1 MKTLPAARLAGII
14 LFGCLLL
21 AGGAAT
27 AAGIQVYTG
36 DIVTL
41 QGYSYGSP
49 TVYLFL
55 TGPNLP
61 VNGVALDNINARAD
75 EGHFTEVD
83 VDSNDHWTY
92 HWATNT
98 LGGRLDA
105 GAYTVWVVNSPTDR
119 SRLSGADYSTISVG
133 LDTPGITIAPQPIP
147 LAPGIMVLSSSPN
160 ETSVVVNNAYKG
172 KTPLTLGGLTP
183 GIYNVT
189 FSRFGY
195 YPFSTLVKVEPGTVS
210 DVVASLEHQTGGLA
224 INTSPAGAR
233 VMIDG
238 VDAGITP
245 FIITSLT
252 AGNHTLNV
260 SAAGYTSQVQSVH
273 VSVNQTRTINLELV
287 PVSSLSE
294 LWVAVVVIAII
305 LAGVIVLLLIVKYRS
320 RHH

>member
-1 MKTLPAARLAGII
+1 MTTIQTARCAGII
-14 LFGCLLL
+14 LIGCLLL
-21 AGGAAT
+21 SGGAA
-27 AAGIQVYTG
+27 AAGIQVYMG

-41 QGYSYGSP
+41 QGYSTGSP

-83 VDSNDHWTY
+83 VDSNDHWIY
-92 HWATNT
+92 HWATNSA
-98 LGGRLDA
+98 GGKLDA
-105 GAYTVWVVNSPTDR
+105 GAYTVWVVDSPTDR
-119 SRLSGADYSTISVG
+119 SHLDGTSYRTITVG
-133 LDTPGITIAPQPIP
+133 LDTPGITVNTAVTP
-147 LAPGIMVLSSSPN
+147 LVPGTMDLSSSPN

-195 YPFSTLVKVEPGTVS
+195 YPFSTPVKVEPGSVL
-210 DVVASLEHQTGGLA
+210 DVVASLEQQTGGLA

-238 VDAGITP
+238 GDAGSSPLT
-245 FIITSLT
+245 ITSVT
-252 AGNHTLNV
+252 TGNHTLNV
-260 SAAGYTSQVQSVH
+260 SSAGYTSQELQVH
-273 VSVNQTRTINLELV
+273 VIANTTSKVDLVLV
-287 PVSSLSE
+287 PVSPNSE
-294 LWVAVVVIAII
+294 LWIAVVVIAII
-305 LAGVIVLLLIVKYRS
+305 LAGVIGVLLIVNYRS

>member
-1 MKTLPAARLAGII
+1 
-14 LFGCLLL
+14 
-21 AGGAAT
+21 
-27 AAGIQVYTG
+27 
-36 DIVTL
+36 
-41 QGYSYGSP
+41 
-49 TVYLFL
+49 
-55 TGPNLP
+55 
-61 VNGVALDNINARAD
+61 
-75 EGHFTEVD
+75 
-83 VDSNDHWTY
+83 
-92 HWATNT
+92 
-98 LGGRLDA
+98 
-105 GAYTVWVVNSPTDR
+105 
-119 SRLSGADYSTISVG
+119 
-133 LDTPGITIAPQPIP
+133 
-147 LAPGIMVLSSSPN
+147 MVLSSSPN

-195 YPFSTLVKVEPGTVS
+195 YPFSTPVKVEPGSVS
-210 DVVASLEHQTGGLA
+210 DVVASLEQQTGGLA

-252 AGNHTLNV
+252 PGNHTLNV
-260 SAAGYTSQVQSVH
+260 SAAGYTSQELPVH
-273 VSVNQTRTINLELV
+273 VSVNQTLTINLELV
-287 PVSSLSE
+287 PVSSFSE